1 MLRRFM
7 CGAAALSL
15 AASLAQADVVIT
27 EWVYSG
33 ASGEFIE
40 FTNVG
45 AAPVDLT
52 GWSYDDDSAIPG
64 SVDLSPLGIVDP
76 GESVILTEIDAATFI
91 AEWGLA
97 GVGVLGGNMNN
108 LGRND
113 QINLFDDTG
122 ALVDRLTYG
131 DQTFAGSIRTQNVGG
146 IPSSPAALG
155 ADDVYLWQ
163 LAAIGD
169 GFGSYASASGDV
181 GNPGVYI
188 PEPAAAFLLL
198 TGALAIRRR

>member
-1 MLRRFM
+1 MFRRFL
-7 CGAAALSL
+7 CGAAALGVF
-15 AASLAQADVVIT
+15 AALAQADVVIT
-27 EWVYSG
+27 EWMYSG

-52 GWSYDDDSAIPG
+52 DWSYDDDSAVPG

-97 GVGVLGGNMNN
+97 GVSVLGGNTNN

-113 QINLFDDTG
+113 QINLFDDSG
-122 ALVDRLTYG
+122 ALADRLTYG
-131 DQTFAGSIRTQNVGG
+131 DQTFAGSIRTQDTSG

-155 ADDVYLWQ
+155 ADDVYQWQ
-163 LAAIGD
+163 FAATGD
-169 GFGSYASASGDV
+169 AYGSYTSASGDV
-181 GNPGVYI
+181 GNPGVYV
-188 PEPAAAFLLL
+188 PEPAAVILLL
-198 TGALAIRRR
+198 TGGLAIRRR